1 MKKKFLLIF
10 FVIIILFVFFII
22 LVNWHQKKI
31 NGGADGG
38 YYSEGHY
45 YIYTYSDEFKEVTKT
60 TWYISKVL
68 WRVLIVFYFLFGICF
83 IIFMLT
89 IAFPFIIKLNKEF
102 IKENKWK

>member
-1 MKKKFLLIF
+1 MKKKFLIIF

-22 LVNWHQKKI
+22 LANWQQKKI
-31 NGGADGG
+31 NGDADGG

-45 YIYTYSDEFKEVTKT
+45 YISSKGEFKEVTKT

-68 WRVLIVFYFLFGICF
+68 VKAVIVFSLLFVICF

-89 IAFPFIIKLNKEF
+89 IAFPFVIKLNREF